1 MKRTLHYLI
10 GIIIFVFINQNVNA
24 QEVDSSQVEV
34 NTQNTTAPAKQ
45 KKHPVR
51 KAKSAYNKIYYG
63 GTIGATFGSY
73 TMLSVHPMIAYKFTP
88 KLSLGVKAAYE
99 YVVDKRY
106 NEKYTASNYGL
117 SVFSRYRL
125 VPALYFHIEYAQ
137 MNYELYDVYGQSDR
151 VWVPFLFIGGG
162 YSKSIGKRAWLNF
175 QVLFDVLQNSRSPY
189 SDWSPFISI
198 GIGKGF

>member
-1 MKRTLHYLI
+1 MKN
-10 GIIIFVFINQNVNA
+10 IISILVISFFAALFAENISA
-24 QEVDSSQVEV
+24 QTIDS
-34 NTQNTTAPAKQ
+34 TQTEPTAEATPKQ
-45 KKHPVR
+45 QKHPVK
-51 KAKSAYNKIYYG
+51 KAKSIYDHMYFG

-73 TMLSVHPMIAYKFTP
+73 TMLSVYPMVAYKITP
-88 KLSLGVKAAYE
+88 KLSLGIKAAYE
-99 YVVDKRY
+99 YVIDKRY
-106 NEKYTASNYGL
+106 ATDYKSSNYGL

-125 VPALYFHIEYAQ
+125 VPSLYFHIEYAQ
-137 MNYELYDVYGQSDR
+137 MNYELYDMYGQSDR

-162 YSKSIGKRAWLNF
+162 YSKSIGNRAWLNF